1 VVGFSDLKIHRFFL
15 EQFDGEAKPLNG
27 LIQILP
33 LDSLWTIL
41 NVGDESGGSQG
52 VMRL

>member
-1 VVGFSDLKIHRFFL
+1 
-15 EQFDGEAKPLNG
+15 LNG

-33 LDSLWTIL
+33 VDSLWTIV

-52 VMRL
+52 VLSRLS